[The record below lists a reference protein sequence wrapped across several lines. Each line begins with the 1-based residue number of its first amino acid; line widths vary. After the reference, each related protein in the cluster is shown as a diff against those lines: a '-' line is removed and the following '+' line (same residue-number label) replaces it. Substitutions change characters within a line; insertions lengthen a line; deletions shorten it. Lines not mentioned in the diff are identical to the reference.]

1 MSTGIQPVELE
12 VHRERLLSQVVPLAP
27 RQIEVA
33 GGFAAL
39 HGAVLAEDVCS
50 THPLPLWDNS
60 AMDGYAVRSVD
71 TAAAPVA
78 LDLATSCVGA

>member
-27 RQIEVA
+27 RRIEVA

-60 AMDGYAVRSVD
+60 AMESFFSSLETEKSKPRSSS
-71 TAAAPVA
+71 PC
-78 LDLATSCVGA
+78 SM